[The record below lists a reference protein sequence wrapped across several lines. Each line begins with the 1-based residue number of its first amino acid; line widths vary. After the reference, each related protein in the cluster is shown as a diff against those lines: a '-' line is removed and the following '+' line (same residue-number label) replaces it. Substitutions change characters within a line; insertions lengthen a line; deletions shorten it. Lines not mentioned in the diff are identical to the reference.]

1 MRYRD
6 LPPLNAIKA
15 FDAVA
20 RCGSFTAA
28 ARELCISQGSISRH
42 VANLE
47 DALGSALFAREAS
60 GASLTPAG
68 RRLYEVSKPALEG
81 IARVSMACRAGSRG
95 ISVLRIS
102 TLSSFGLRC
111 LTPRLQD
118 FQKRHP
124 GVLID
129 LTTADARPDMVSTGH
144 DAAIVSEPRP
154 DRPASKE
161 HLFDEVVV
169 PICEQ
174 SFAEEHRLREPGDL
188 STAPLIDTT
197 TRPELWRDWFNAHG
211 VQQSSD
217 ATVGLG
223 FQHYYISI
231 QAALSGLGV
240 AIVPEILVREEIAAG
255 TLVVPIN
262 ASHQTERTYSV
273 VTNPTVPASPALAN
287 FCAWL
292 KVQMAQ

>member
-1 MRYRD
+1 M
-6 LPPLNAIKA
+6 NAIKA

-20 RCGSFTAA
+20 RCGSFSAA
-28 ARELCISQGSISRH
+28 ARELCVSQGSISRH

-47 DALGSALFAREAS
+47 DTLGSALFAREAS

-68 RRLYEVSKPALEG
+68 RTLYEVSKPALEG
-81 IARVSMACRAGSRG
+81 IARASMACRAVSRG

-129 LTTADARPDMVSTGH
+129 LTTADARPDIVSTGH
-144 DAAIVSEPRP
+144 DAAVVSEPRD
-154 DRPASKE
+154 DRPSSKE

-169 PICEQ
+169 PICAR
-174 SFAEEHRLREPGDL
+174 SFAEKHGLREADHL
-188 STAPLIDTT
+188 STAPLIHTT

-211 VQQSSD
+211 VQQAAD

-223 FQHYYISI
+223 FEHYYISI

-240 AIVPEILVREEIAAG
+240 AIVPEILVREEIAAD
-255 TLVVPIN
+255 TFVVPVH
-262 ASHQTERTYSV
+262 ASHQTERTYSIV
-273 VTNPTVPASPALAN
+273 RNPTTPASPALAN

-292 KVQMAQ
+292 KGQMAQ